1 MITTHTDKRTIVKSI
16 RISPRELELIQSKC
30 RNGKLGFSGFARAAM
45 IAKANEQTNP
55 VSTQP
60 TPWLIR

>member
-1 MITTHTDKRTIVKSI
+1 MTTTHTDKRTIVKSI
-16 RISPRELELIQSKC
+16 RISPKELDLIQSKC
-30 RNGKLGFSGFARAAM
+30 RDGRLGFSGFARAAM

-55 VSTQP
+55 PLTRP